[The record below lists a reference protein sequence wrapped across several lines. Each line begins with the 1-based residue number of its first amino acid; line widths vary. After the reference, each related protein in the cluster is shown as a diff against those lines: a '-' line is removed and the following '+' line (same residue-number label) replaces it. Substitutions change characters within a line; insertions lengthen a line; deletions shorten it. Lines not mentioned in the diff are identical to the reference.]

1 MILLARHL
9 TLLLW
14 FSLIPGL
21 ALAFWILP
29 WVSSLLPNHD
39 LPAAITIIGMVLVL
53 IEWAMTRVGERRV
66 LSALR
71 SAESWD
77 RAGITPRSEQQHL
90 KALEHYERGLIS
102 PLRTRRIESVLLASL
117 AKFSLTSAPSHPEFQ
132 RAVRTFLRISPQDG
146 EIASLWLKRMSRS
159 KKLSRQDHETITLVA
174 EAHLDN
180 PETIALCARL
190 FLASGRTDYA
200 ARKVYRA
207 VQSSSSPDQVTLA
220 DIGELME
227 PEDLTDTKANGMA
240 DDMPDILAENLAAP
254 QPDVMFS
261 DTLTNT
267 EPETLGSRFSP
278 RPFPEQGMKS
288 VGRFKAIANKV
299 KKNATAIPGVF
310 QIITA
315 RLKAYH
321 AFFQGRES
329 LTRFLKWATAL
340 AAAAV
345 LTGFGINTLVHL
357 IHTPPKK
364 TTVELNKIDKVEK
377 VEKEMP
383 GRFTIQVAAYLK
395 KAHADEFLAKL
406 KQKGLDAYIYRAD
419 GGGRTWFIVRISHFP
434 DRESAAEYGANLK
447 EQGLIDDFFVDN
459 NE

>member
-1 MILLARHL
+1 MILLVRHL

-21 ALAFWILP
+21 ALVFWILP
-29 WVSSLLPNHD
+29 WISGLFPDHD
-39 LPAAITIIGMVLVL
+39 LPAAVTIIAIVLAL
-53 IEWAMTRVGERRV
+53 IEWAMTRAGEKRV
-66 LSALR
+66 LSALW

-77 RAGITPRSEQQHL
+77 RAGITPRSEHQYL
-90 KALEHYERGLIS
+90 KALERYEKGLIS

-132 RAVRTFLRISPQDG
+132 RAVRAFLRISPEDG
-146 EIASLWLKRMSRS
+146 EIAFLWLKRLGRR
-159 KKLSRQDHETITLVA
+159 KNLTRQDHETMTRVA
-174 EAHLDN
+174 ETHLDN
-180 PETIALCARL
+180 PEITALCARL
-190 FLASGRTDYA
+190 FLGSGRTDYA
-200 ARKVYRA
+200 AQKVYRA

-220 DIGELME
+220 GIGELME
-227 PEDLTDTKANGMA
+227 PEALTDARTNGIA
-240 DDMPDILAENLAAP
+240 DDMPDILSENLAAS
-254 QPDVMFS
+254 QPDVMFG
-261 DTLTNT
+261 DTLANT

-288 VGRFKAIANKV
+288 AEGFKAIAKKV
-299 KKNATAIPGVF
+299 KKIVTALPGTF
-310 QIITA
+310 QTITA

-329 LTRFLKWATAL
+329 LRRFFKWATAL

-357 IHTPPKK
+357 IYTPPKT
-364 TTVELNKIDKVEK
+364 TTVELNRIDKVEK

-406 KQKGLDAYIYRAD
+406 KQKGLDAYTYRAD
-419 GGGRTWFIVRISHFP
+419 GGGRTWFIVRVSHFP
-434 DRESAAEYGANLK
+434 DRESAAQYGTNLK

>member
-14 FSLIPGL
+14 FSLIPAL

-29 WVSSLLPNHD
+29 WVSGLFPNHD
-39 LPAAITIIGMVLVL
+39 LPAAVTIIGMVLVL

-71 SAESWD
+71 LAESWD
-77 RAGITPRSEQQHL
+77 RAGITPRSEHQHL
-90 KALEHYERGLIS
+90 KALECYERGLIS

-132 RAVRTFLRISPQDG
+132 RAVRAFLRISPQDV
-146 EIASLWLKRMSRS
+146 EIAYLWLKRMSRS
-159 KKLSRQDHETITLVA
+159 KKLSRQDHETMTRVA

-180 PETIALCARL
+180 PEITVLCARL

-207 VQSSSSPDQVTLA
+207 IQSSSSPDQVTLA
-220 DIGELME
+220 SIEELME
-227 PEDLTDTKANGMA
+227 PEVLTDVKANGIA
-240 DDMPDILAENLAAP
+240 DDMPDILAENLADP
-254 QPDVMFS
+254 QPDVMS
-261 DTLTNT
+261 GHTLTNT

-278 RPFPEQGMKS
+278 RSFPEQGMKYAN
-288 VGRFKAIANKV
+288 GFKAIANKV
-299 KKNATAIPGVF
+299 KKNATAIPGIF

-340 AAAAV
+340 AATAV
-345 LTGFGINTLVHL
+345 LTGFAINTLVHL
-357 IHTPPKK
+357 IRTPPKT
-364 TTVELNKIDKVEK
+364 TTVELNRIDK

-395 KAHADEFLAKL
+395 KTHADEFLTKL

-434 DRESAAEYGANLK
+434 DRESAAVYGANLK